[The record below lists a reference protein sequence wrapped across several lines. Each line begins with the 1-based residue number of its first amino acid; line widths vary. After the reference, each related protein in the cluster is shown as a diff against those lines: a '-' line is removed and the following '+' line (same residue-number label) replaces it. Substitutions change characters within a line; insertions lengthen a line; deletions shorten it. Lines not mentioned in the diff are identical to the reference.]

1 MKTFT
6 EKVRDIVR
14 KIPKGK
20 TMTYAQVA
28 AKAGAPNAARAVGSV
43 MKANYD
49 EEIPCHRVV
58 RSDGIIGEYNRGGRN
73 EKIRKLVEE
82 GAIPKEMLSRMK

>member
-20 TMTYAQVA
+20 TMTYKQVA
-28 AKAGAPNAARAVGSV
+28 AKAGNEKAARAVGAI
-43 MKANYD
+43 MRTNYD
-49 EEIPCHRVV
+49 PSIPCHRVIA
-58 RSDGIIGEYNRGGRN
+58 SDGTMRGYNRGGVD
-73 EKIRKLVEE
+73 RKREILFDE
-82 GAIPKEMLSRMK
+82 GAKVA

>member
-49 EEIPCHRVV
+49 E
-58 RSDGIIGEYNRGGRN
+58 
-73 EKIRKLVEE
+73 
-82 GAIPKEMLSRMK
+82 